1 MNLLIYFG
9 ENFNYT
15 RIGADTTQDEPI
27 VFFENSHECSNV
39 YDSVSRNCELAFNT
53 ASEKLGIPAL
63 LDAEDIVR
71 FEDPD
76 PLSIMTYL
84 SLVYHAFTSTSG
96 RRARSVSRSRAR
108 AGAMDRLMDEARR
121 ARSVSSARSGEIR
134 QPAAERAA
142 SPPLEMENPFKLLGA
157 ETEPEIKQT
166 RESLVTRRSK
176 RRSQE
181 PQMRVRSLFI
191 DNLDRELPTLMEDT
205 RDTRPRHVLSYS
217 SYAMPYRSTGCL
229 ASSSMV
235 EGLQSLGSEVS
246 LESEVRAGHSRK
258 NSKSKAIVSFVKSK
272 LGRLNSNS
280 EKRKSSQNFFES
292 KLHASENIKHTIS

>member
-1 MNLLIYFG
+1 M
-9 ENFNYT
+9 
-15 RIGADTTQDEPI
+15 DEPI
-27 VFFENSHECSNV
+27 VFFENSHEFSDV

-63 LDAEDIVR
+63 LEPEDIVG

-84 SLVYHAFTSTSG
+84 SLVYHTFTSASG
-96 RRARSVSRSRAR
+96 RRARSVSRSRPR
-108 AGAMDRLMDEARR
+108 AMDRLMDEARR
-121 ARSVSSARSGEIR
+121 ARSVSSARSGE
-134 QPAAERAA
+134 AVERAA

-176 RRSQE
+176 KRSQE
-181 PQMRVRSLFI
+181 PGMRVRSLFI

-217 SYAMPYRSTGCL
+217 SYAMPYRSTDCL

-246 LESEVRAGHSRK
+246 LETEVRAGHSRRG
-258 NSKSKAIVSFVKSK
+258 SKSKAIVSFVKSK

-292 KLHASENIKHTIS
+292 NLHASENIKHTIS